1 MDEKTAGQ
9 ITHILRRWK
18 RGDEDAAD
26 QLFPLVYGEL
36 RAVAAAYLARERS
49 DHTLQPTAL
58 VHESYL
64 RLAKVV
70 DLDAVDRSH
79 FFAVAART
87 MRRILVDHARQQVA
101 NRRVG
106 AHRKLPLS
114 EEALGRLDDP
124 AQILSI
130 HDALGDLERERPR
143 AAKLVEFRFFAGFSE
158 SEAAELMSLSRATA
172 TREWRFAKLWLFDYL
187 NTRASP

>member
-158 SEAAELMSLSRATA
+158 SEAAELMSLLRATA